1 MKNVDIPELGA
12 IAHGDLA
19 LYPSGKTMKFLR
31 NRDAEKGYAP
41 VAERKERILVDG
53 LALAEQCA
61 DMWVKLRDLKYG
73 EGCEVSPAEFNSVMT
88 IFPSFRVVTPL
99 ERP

>member
-1 MKNVDIPELGA
+1 MGSGGGEYPDAKPHSCPVLTAHKLASQKYMKNVDIHELGA

-41 VAERKERILVDG
+41 VAERKERILADG

-61 DMWVKLRDLKYG
+61 DMWVKLRDLKY
-73 EGCEVSPAEFNSVMT
+73 A
-88 IFPSFRVVTPL
+88 
-99 ERP
+99 

>member
-41 VAERKERILVDG
+41 VAERKESMGGR
-53 LALAEQCA
+53 
-61 DMWVKLRDLKYG
+61 
-73 EGCEVSPAEFNSVMT
+73 
-88 IFPSFRVVTPL
+88 
-99 ERP
+99 